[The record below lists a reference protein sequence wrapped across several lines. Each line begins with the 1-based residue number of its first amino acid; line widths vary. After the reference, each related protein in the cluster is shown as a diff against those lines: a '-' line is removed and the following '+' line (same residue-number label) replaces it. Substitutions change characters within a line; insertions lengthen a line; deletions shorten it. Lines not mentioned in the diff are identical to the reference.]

1 MLMNSLIKDLESEVE
16 RLRTE
21 NKFKN
26 GLISILSHDS
36 KEIFGS
42 LLWLIEALEEKTISQ
57 EDFFK
62 MLPQIKRDAKKNL
75 QTVQNST
82 EWLKTQFR
90 NFEIKFS
97 EFKILD
103 LFQNLKENYI
113 DQLTK
118 KNINF
123 YFTGDLDQSIKTD
136 RVFLEY
142 ILDKILNN
150 AIKYSSPDQDI
161 RLECYA
167 EENQHIIS
175 IVDDGIGMSENNL
188 TTIFSFSNPVF
199 EGTAGERGA
208 GLSLKI
214 VNDFVLLLNGSME
227 IASSEDKGTTVSVFL
242 PQI

>member
-1 MLMNSLIKDLESEVE
+1 MNNLIKDLELEVE
-16 RLRTE
+16 RLNTE

-42 LLWLIEALEEKTISQ
+42 FLWLIEAVEEKTISQ

-82 EWLKTQFR
+82 EWLKTQFG
-90 NFEIKFS
+90 NFEIKVS
-97 EFKILD
+97 NIKIVD
-103 LFQNLKENYI
+103 LFQDLKENYI

-123 YFTGDLDQSIKTD
+123 QLEGDLNHIIKTD
-136 RVFLEY
+136 RLFIEY
-142 ILDKILNN
+142 ILEKILNN
-150 AIKYSSPDQDI
+150 AIKYSSPGQEI
-161 RLECYA
+161 YLQCSA
-167 EENQHIIS
+167 EENQHLIS
-175 IVDDGIGMSENNL
+175 IVDHGIGISSKNL
-188 TTIFSFSNPVF
+188 STIFSFGTPLF
-199 EGTAGERGA
+199 EGTDGERGA

-214 VNDFVLLLNGSME
+214 VNDFVLLLNGNLK
-227 IASSEDKGTTVSVFL
+227 ITSSENKGTTVSIFL